1 MIGGC
6 VMRYAVKSSRKTKS
20 RQEARAG
27 KLITFDE
34 YFEIADE
41 KMRTDLLDGIIIRD
55 SPAFAKHGRI
65 NSWLAQ
71 VIGFYVAKHDLGEIF
86 SPTTSVRFTQYQA
99 TEPDLFFISKARAH
113 IVGEK
118 FVEGAPDLCVEIV
131 SKSSRKHDRGRKFT
145 LYADHGVQEYWLI
158 DPLSNTV
165 DFFGAQ
171 QGRFIALAP
180 DGEGRLHSN
189 VLPGFWL
196 KPEWLRGE
204 LPAVLPVLKEILGE
218 EAI

>member
-1 MIGGC
+1 MS
-6 VMRYAVKSSRKTKS
+6 YAVKRSRKTQP
-20 RQEARAG
+20 RQKARAG

-41 KMRTDLLDGIIIRD
+41 TTCTDLLDGKIIRD
-55 SPAFAKHGRI
+55 SPAVAKHGRI
-65 NSWLAQ
+65 NSWL
-71 VIGFYVAKHDLGEIF
+71 VKLVGNYIEKRDLGEIF
-86 SPTTSVRFTQYQA
+86 FPTTSVRFTQYQA

-118 FVEGAPDLCVEIV
+118 FVDGAPDLCVEIV

-158 DPLSNTV
+158 DPLSSTV
-165 DFFGAQ
+165 DFFAAQ
-171 QGRFIALAP
+171 EGRFIALAP
-180 DGEGRLHSN
+180 DGQGRLHSN
-189 VLPGFWL
+189 VLPGFCL